1 MDKHMQQHST
11 TKKFSVPS
19 DNPIGVSKSLE
30 LTTTIGK
37 LEQYKR
43 NTEDALSWLEITE
56 SAVEDIGNIMHRARE
71 LAVSADGTKTPEDK
85 QKIQAEID
93 QLTQQL
99 VKLSNTTYAGKSI
112 FTGYRTN
119 QDLLKDDGTYNI
131 DSNSNERMIYEV
143 GVSERIEINTLGY
156 ELFGIIDPTSPTAK
170 TTDLDTVNNKT
181 EAQANP
187 VPPAQPHQAQL
198 IAVMKDFNDALEK
211 DDIDRI
217 QKTIGR
223 IDNHM
228 ENILSIRGEIG
239 AKTNRLEMTVNR
251 IGKDTLN
258 FTKLLSNNEDA
269 DMSEVI
275 MNLKMDENVY
285 RASLAATARA
295 IQPSL
300 LDFLR

>member
-43 NTEDALSWLEITE
+43 NTEDALSWLEVTE

-71 LAVSADGTKTPEDK
+71 LAVSADGTKTQEDK

-99 VKLSNTTYAGKSI
+99 IRLSNTTYAGKSI

-119 QDLLKDDGTYNI
+119 QDLLNDDGTYNI
-131 DSNSNERMIYEV
+131 DSKTNERMIYEV
-143 GVSERIEINTLGY
+143 GVSEQIDINTLGY
-156 ELFGIIDPTSPTAK
+156 ELFGIIDPTSQTAK
-170 TTDLDTVNNKT
+170 TTDLDVVNNTNGAEKET
-181 EAQANP
+181 
-187 VPPAQPHQAQL
+187 HKAQL
-198 IAVMKDFNDALEK
+198 IAVMEDFSDALK
-211 DDIDRI
+211 NDDIDRI
-217 QKTIGR
+217 QETIGR

-258 FTKLLSNNEDA
+258 FTKLLSKNEDA

-300 LDFLR
+300 VDFLR